1 MSIRVKIYA
10 GVRYMQKW
18 FVFVSCL
25 IFFSCNS
32 EKTISI
38 ESASIISDTTNDYSS
53 IDLLLERISNDTIAL
68 FNYLSLAKSA
78 RDSYAEM
85 ESYRQLGLYYLNNY
99 AFLRTIEYHILYLHA
114 AEKYNDPLKE
124 ARALNMLAYDYRE
137 TCILDK
143 SSEYYFKT
151 LSILDQYPEGKNKEM
166 KSVKAKTLNGIGNIY
181 LEINQPDEAFT
192 YFKEAL
198 QIEIENKNISG
209 QAKNLK
215 EIGTS
220 FKERMQ
226 YDSAHW
232 YYNRA
237 LKLYIN
243 ENSLLEM
250 ALCFESI
257 GNLYMAEGDWE
268 SASAYIKRA
277 YNSLEKTS
285 DRLNRSH
292 ICFSIGNLYMKKGN
306 WRDAAPFLQEGLKIA
321 EELQLPNQLEKAYM
335 LQSELHQ
342 RQGENLEALLAYSKS
357 VAYGNAFRNG
367 QSISRIVAHK
377 LAHTSLASQLE
388 TTEKRKA
395 KEIDTMLLLLLTF
408 SGFAIIL
415 IQRYRLKKRICKIES
430 SFYMEKIKS
439 DFYTNISDEFKT
451 PVAII
456 TGLIERLRNNVNNN
470 HINKISTDLD
480 ILSRQSKNLGLL
492 ADEILSAANINRHG
506 INDRMVHGN
515 MITYLSYLFESFSPL
530 TESKKINYSF
540 LSDIGELHMDYQPEI
555 LRFIFYNLIGGIIQ
569 YCRENDTISVGLS
582 REKENKNIVIIV
594 TDTSE
599 YYLTHHHRN
608 AFYHTKPNTE
618 RAGLLLINQLVG
630 KLNGSINVEYK
641 SPKGTVFKISL
652 PICNEEVHNDKQP
665 IIIQNSIVEDNGGED
680 NSTGKP
686 IPTKENPSLLI
697 VESNKD
703 IIYYLSSLLKSSYQI
718 FTVDNGEKAVR
729 DAIEIMPD
737 IILAN
742 IVLPGINGCD
752 LCKEIKSS
760 DSTSHIPVI
769 LLSTYSSK
777 EERIEGIRCGA
788 DAFLSRPVHDE
799 ELLAVIN
806 QSLEVRRQISNKYA
820 LATVNTG
827 NGQEDKKVK
836 NDALA
841 DFIKHITDLIY
852 KEITKTDGIIEI
864 IADKTCLSTSQLNR
878 KIKAATGM
886 TTSNYILKIKLNKAA
901 QLLARTQKPI
911 GEIAMSCGFNDFAY
925 FSRTFKKEF
934 NMTPTSFQRLPHS
947 VN

>member
-1 MSIRVKIYA
+1 
-10 GVRYMQKW
+10 
-18 FVFVSCL
+18 
-25 IFFSCNS
+25 
-32 EKTISI
+32 
-38 ESASIISDTTNDYSS
+38 
-53 IDLLLERISNDTIAL
+53 
-68 FNYLSLAKSA
+68 
-78 RDSYAEM
+78 
-85 ESYRQLGLYYLNNY
+85 
-99 AFLRTIEYHILYLHA
+99 
-114 AEKYNDPLKE
+114 
-124 ARALNMLAYDYRE
+124 
-137 TCILDK
+137 
-143 SSEYYFKT
+143 
-151 LSILDQYPEGKNKEM
+151 
-166 KSVKAKTLNGIGNIY
+166 
-181 LEINQPDEAFT
+181 
-192 YFKEAL
+192 
-198 QIEIENKNISG
+198 
-209 QAKNLK
+209 
-215 EIGTS
+215 
-220 FKERMQ
+220 
-226 YDSAHW
+226 
-232 YYNRA
+232 
-237 LKLYIN
+237 
-243 ENSLLEM
+243 
-250 ALCFESI
+250 
-257 GNLYMAEGDWE
+257 
-268 SASAYIKRA
+268 
-277 YNSLEKTS
+277 
-285 DRLNRSH
+285 
-292 ICFSIGNLYMKKGN
+292 
-306 WRDAAPFLQEGLKIA
+306 
-321 EELQLPNQLEKAYM
+321 
-335 LQSELHQ
+335 
-342 RQGENLEALLAYSKS
+342 
-357 VAYGNAFRNG
+357 
-367 QSISRIVAHK
+367 
-377 LAHTSLASQLE
+377 
-388 TTEKRKA
+388 
-395 KEIDTMLLLLLTF
+395 
-408 SGFAIIL
+408 
-415 IQRYRLKKRICKIES
+415 
-430 SFYMEKIKS
+430 
-439 DFYTNISDEFKT
+439 
-451 PVAII
+451 
-456 TGLIERLRNNVNNN
+456 
-470 HINKISTDLD
+470 
-480 ILSRQSKNLGLL
+480 
-492 ADEILSAANINRHG
+492 
-506 INDRMVHGN
+506 
-515 MITYLSYLFESFSPL
+515 
-530 TESKKINYSF
+530 
-540 LSDIGELHMDYQPEI
+540 
-555 LRFIFYNLIGGIIQ
+555 RFIFYNLIGGIIQ

-582 REKENKNIVIIV
+582 REKENKNVVIIV

-608 AFYHTKPNTE
+608 AFYHAKPNTE
-618 RAGLLLINQLVG
+618 RAGLLLINQLVE
-630 KLNGSINVEYK
+630 KLNGSINMEYK

-652 PICNEEVHNDKQP
+652 PICNEEVHNDRQP
-665 IIIQNSIVEDNGGED
+665 IIQNSIVEDNGGED

-686 IPTKENPSLLI
+686 IPAKENPSLLI

-836 NDALA
+836 NDALT